1 MNGIVYV
8 MIAWVTASG
17 SAMKL
22 PNGEIRAY
30 HMTAQDC
37 ELERLRVQ
45 KINNHGLWNFQCVKV
60 NNEHDPKILAR
71 D

>member
-17 SAMKL
+17 SAMNL